1 MKKTPVALEE
11 RACRLIANKCTLAAR
26 IDNSHSADLNVCY
39 NVLYSVL
46 LLQGESGRR
55 LRGEIERKLEKLQE
69 PPPPRKEK
77 PLPKPDDVP
86 KYVTTLICTL
96 IFFRKRRGGAR
107 MRKMKERYAMTELHK
122 RGMPTDIAEK

>member
-1 MKKTPVALEE
+1 
-11 RACRLIANKCTLAAR
+11 LIVLTV
-26 IDNSHSADLNVCY
+26 LNLTCVDRSTY
-39 NVLYSVL
+39 FL

-86 KYVTTLICTL
+86 KYVMAPFFRL
-96 IFFRKRRGGAR
+96 IFLRKRRGGAR

-122 RGMPTDIAEK
+122 RGMFMAREALINF